1 MTGST
6 PVGLTG
12 GAALGQVGLVVPES
26 WEQASPRQ
34 RGEADTGTRGECS
47 GPDRSASKRGR
58 DQRGPN
64 VWVTQGGCVTWSG
77 NRLKPVQRQ
86 SESGGGPD
94 SLIRGMVS
102 CGQQVPLAAV
112 TRHCPWK
119 PGPRPPATLLSSLQA
134 TGEGRQA
141 GRRGRREESGPRK
154 QEQGRPSIFT
164 LRNGRG
170 CARFRG
176 REQCQGRAREEDLE
190 LAAAAGWGRQ
200 RGPEAGSREG
210 RGRRWPTVGG

>member
-1 MTGST
+1 MGSWCLSPGSRCPRGREERQT
-6 PVGLTG
+6 RGRE
-12 GAALGQVGLVVPES
+12 ASAQGQIAVR
-26 WEQASPRQ
+26 A
-34 RGEADTGTRGECS
+34 RGEGTSEGRIFGS
-47 GPDRSASKRGR
+47 RRAS
-58 DQRGPN
+58 
-64 VWVTQGGCVTWSG
+64 CVTWSG

-86 SESGGGPD
+86 SESGGGRD

-102 CGQQVPLAAV
+102 CGHQVPLEAV

-119 PGPRPPATLLSSLQA
+119 PDPRPPATLLSSLQA

-154 QEQGRPSIFT
+154 QEQGRSSIFT
-164 LRNGRG
+164 LLNGRG

-190 LAAAAGWGRQ
+190 LAAAAGCGRQ

-210 RGRRWPTVGG
+210 RGRRWPTVGDVPAYSEWVVRKV

>member
-86 SESGGGPD
+86 SESGGGT
-94 SLIRGMVS
+94 
-102 CGQQVPLAAV
+102 GQFDPRDGQLWAA
-112 TRHCPWK
+112 
-119 PGPRPPATLLSSLQA
+119 SA
-134 TGEGRQA
+134 TGGCNTPLSLEARPKATGDPAEQPPGHGGGTA
-141 GRRGRREESGPRK
+141 GG
-154 QEQGRPSIFT
+154 T
-164 LRNGRG
+164 
-170 CARFRG
+170 
-176 REQCQGRAREEDLE
+176 
-190 LAAAAGWGRQ
+190 
-200 RGPEAGSREG
+200 
-210 RGRRWPTVGG
+210 